1 MITFCIALVLL
12 FGIML
17 LYFKIANR
25 YHIVDKP
32 NQRSSHTKITIRGGG
47 IIFPLAFIA
56 GIALFEP
63 QNGYLALAVLA
74 ISFISFIDDVLTL
87 SNKIRI
93 SVHVLAVS
101 LAMYQCFINTPSLQA
116 FIGNSPL
123 IILVGCAVVT
133 YILFIGIINA
143 CNFMDGI
150 NGISVLYFTVTLG
163 SVWYIQGDKGI
174 FLFTNNVWQIL
185 MAALLVFGF
194 FNLRPKAKTFAG
206 DVGSISVALILCFLV
221 LSLMFDNQ
229 NFRWIL
235 LLAVYGL
242 DTICTII
249 CRLFRNENIFEA
261 HRSHFYQYLANQ
273 RKIGHITIA
282 LGYAVLQLCINY
294 FLWYETSGLY
304 ALLVFLII
312 AVAYCMVR
320 LRLEG
325 YKALFKKYE
334 LPSRS
339 PSPFNSPKG

>member
-32 NQRSSHTKITIRGGG
+32 NQRSSHTKVTIRGGG

-56 GIALFEP
+56 GVVWFEP
-63 QNGYLALAVLA
+63 QNGYLAVAVLA

-101 LAMYQCFINTPSLQA
+101 FTIYQCFINWQSLQA

-123 IILVGCAVVT
+123 ILLVGYTVVT
-133 YILFIGIINA
+133 LVLFIGIINA

-163 SVWYIQGDKGI
+163 SVWYIQSDKGI
-174 FLFTNNVWQIL
+174 LLFTTYVWQML

-194 FNLRPKAKTFAG
+194 FNLRHKAKTFAG

-221 LSLMFDNQ
+221 LSLVIGTQHFK
-229 NFRWIL
+229 WIL
-235 LLAVYGL
+235 LLSVYGL

-273 RKIGHITIA
+273 RKIGHITIS
-282 LGYAVLQLCINY
+282 LGYALVQLCVNY
-294 FLWYETSGLY
+294 FLWYEASGLY
-304 ALLVFLII
+304 GLLVFLII
-312 AVAYCMVR
+312 AAAYCVVR

-325 YKALFKKYE
+325 YKALFKKYQ
-334 LPSRS
+334 
-339 PSPFNSPKG
+339 FN